1 MLYQLSYWGIYNN
14 IPVIWKIPKNNFQYS
29 RDKYIDICLYQQI
42 SIWTSSSGSDLVF
55 QAVTRQVSS
64 AQWSLT
70 SVFGMGTGV
79 TSTLLPPDI
88 YRAAIPPRPHFLSPF
103 SLPALL
109 SDTVPCTL
117 KTIQCK
123 TSTSTQLTPCTH
135 VLGQALGLL
144 VLLSY
149 IHHCTSTC
157 NLSNT

>member
-1 MLYQLSYWGIYNN
+1 MLVLN
-14 IPVIWKIPKNNFQYS
+14 I
-29 RDKYIDICLYQQI
+29 
-42 SIWTSSSGSDLVF
+42 SSGSDLVSR
-55 QAVTRQVSS
+55 AVTRQVSS